1 MAKTKRSNKAKKTQQ
16 SIPSNALP
24 QNILNIG
31 ERVEEDTNIYIS
43 QSVYKQIH
51 KFTQNKTTNESGGV
65 LIGTVVEALGKTNL
79 LIEHFIE
86 AKFCEATPTTLT
98 FTHESWDYIHK
109 ELNKRYSN
117 MKILGWIHTHPNFGI
132 FLSEY
137 DKFIHQNFF
146 ADPTQVAY
154 VVDPIQNIEGFYFWI
169 NGKLEKCKGFYIYDK
184 VGSEIKIK
192 TGSDEPK
199 LARTTASPMHNFML
213 LLLSVLV
220 AILLFMN
227 LGLRSSLNQLKED
240 YQTLSSNTGLIISY
254 LQSEVSTLKDQLSA
268 LQNSYNDHVNS
279 SGNTQE
285 TEPSSPEGDGNE

>member
-1 MAKTKRSNKAKKTQQ
+1 MAKNKRSNKAKKVQQ
-16 SIPSNALP
+16 SVPSNALP
-24 QNILNIG
+24 QNIMHIG
-31 ERVEEDTNIYIS
+31 ERVEEDTNIYLS

-65 LIGTVVEALGKTNL
+65 LVGTVVEALGKTNL

-109 ELNKRYSN
+109 ELNKRYAG

-169 NGKLEKCKGFYIYDK
+169 NGKLEKCKGFYIFDK

-192 TGSDEPK
+192 VGSDENNPS
-199 LARTTASPMHNFML
+199 RTAASPLQNFML
-213 LLLSVLV
+213 ILLSALLAV
-220 AILLFMN
+220 LLFMN
-227 LGLRSSLNQLKED
+227 LSLRSNLNQLKED
-240 YQTLSSNTGLIISY
+240 YQTLTNNTSLIISY
-254 LQSEVSTLKDQLSA
+254 LQGEVSTLKDQLSA
-268 LQNSYNDHVNS
+268 LQDAYNDHVNTN
-279 SGNTQE
+279 GTPQE
-285 TEPSSPEGDGNE
+285 TDPSSPDGGGNE